1 MGTSQS
7 YSVSVQPLS
16 HQPWTRPRTAS
27 LPSDISKAY
36 LRAEKKGAV
45 CVGYWKKEAVQGGW
59 MVQGGCDQVQQGGS
73 VTARVS
79 PNVSAARGTYA
90 GLGSSLLLSQEGDGD
105 RKLQESYKVGMF
117 LESSVSGYFVSR
129 FLLWPILV
137 RREINGGV
145 LNILKYKMYTFMDSG
160 HF

>member
-7 YSVSVQPLS
+7 YSVNVQPLS
-16 HQPWTRPRTAS
+16 YQPRTRLKTTS
-27 LPSDISKAY
+27 LPRDISKAH
-36 LRAEKKGAV
+36 LRAEKTGAV
-45 CVGYWKKEAVQGGW
+45 WGGYWKEEAVQGVW

-79 PNVSAARGTYA
+79 PKVSAGRGTNA
-90 GLGSSLLLSQEGDGD
+90 GLGSSLLLSQKGDGG

-129 FLLWPILV
+129 FYCGPFLSERKLMV
-137 RREINGGV
+137 V
-145 LNILKYKMYTFMDSG
+145 S
-160 HF
+160 